1 MSFTP
6 EEKKSGYPSL
16 YADFSL
22 QVPDYYNFGFD
33 VIDQWAIKNPAS
45 PALLWVNQDGEEKRF
60 TFADLKNESD
70 LALKILQDR
79 GIRKGDRV
87 LILLPRIPAWWFF
100 IIALIKL
107 GAVYSPAPTMLT
119 SKDIS
124 YRIIT
129 GKFALIITDSENA
142 PKVSL
147 GLDESGLAVS
157 CMIVDGKQ
165 TGWTSYPA
173 ERASLKQ
180 QSAVPRP
187 TRPEMTKATDPLVI
201 FFTSGTTGNPKM
213 VLHPHSYPLG
223 HIITARLWQDLK
235 PSDLHFTISD
245 T

>member
-1 MSFTP
+1 MSFIP
-6 EEKKSGYPSL
+6 EEKKSGYPSP
-16 YADFSL
+16 YADFSM
-22 QVPDYYNFGFD
+22 QVPEYYNFGFD
-33 VIDQWAIKNPAS
+33 VIDRWAKKDPAR

-60 TFADLKNESD
+60 TFADLKTESD

-124 YRIIT
+124 YRLIT

-147 GLDESGLAVS
+147 ALDES
-157 CMIVDGKQ
+157 
-165 TGWTSYPA
+165 
-173 ERASLKQ
+173 RAGS
-180 QSAVPRP
+180 
-187 TRPEMTKATDPLVI
+187 E
-201 FFTSGTTGNPKM
+201 
-213 VLHPHSYPLG
+213 LHG
-223 HIITARLWQDLK
+223 R
-235 PSDLHFTISD
+235 
-245 T
+245 